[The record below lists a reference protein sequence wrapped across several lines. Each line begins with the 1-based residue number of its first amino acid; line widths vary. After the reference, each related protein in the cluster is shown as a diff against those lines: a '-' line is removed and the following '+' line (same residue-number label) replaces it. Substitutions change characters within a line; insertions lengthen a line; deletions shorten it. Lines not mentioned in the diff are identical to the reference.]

1 MKIKTF
7 KYFFKESISNIIK
20 NRVMSFAS
28 ITTVAAALFVLGI
41 FMLLVANVNKMVTS
55 VEDKVEI
62 KAFLNDDVTTL
73 KQNEIESEIKKI
85 PAVKSIVFESKEDAL
100 EKFKNQLG
108 ENKDLAN
115 GLDLKN
121 PLPASFIIKVDKVE
135 NVADTSNKIAK
146 MEGIYKVKDGRDILD
161 KVIRVINFIKASS
174 LALIVILGA
183 VGIFLI
189 SNTIRLTVYARKKE
203 IGIMKYIGATDW
215 FIRWPFLF
223 EGMFLGLFGAIISIL
238 LLKFGYSYV
247 VKVVATDVVIF
258 SLIPAEY
265 IINTLA
271 WQFSIV
277 GIVIGGLGSLISLRR
292 FLVL

>member
-62 KAFLNDDVTTL
+62 KAFLNDDVTTIR
-73 KQNEIESEIKKI
+73 QNEIESEIKKI
-85 PAVKSIVFESKEDAL
+85 PAVKSIVFESKEEAL
-100 EKFKNQLG
+100 EKFKSQLG
-108 ENKDLAN
+108 ENSDLAN

-121 PLPASFIIKVDKVE
+121 PLPASFIIKVDRVE

-161 KVIRVINFIKASS
+161 KLIRVINFIKASS

-238 LLKFGYSYV
+238 LLRFGYNYV
-247 VKVVATDVVIF
+247 VKIVATDVVIF

-265 IINTLA
+265 IIKTLA